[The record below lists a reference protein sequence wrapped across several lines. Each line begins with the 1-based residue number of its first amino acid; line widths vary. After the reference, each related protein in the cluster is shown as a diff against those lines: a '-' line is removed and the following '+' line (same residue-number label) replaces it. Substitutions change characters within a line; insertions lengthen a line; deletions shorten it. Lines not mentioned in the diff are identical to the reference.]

1 MGAGGEGRYPRL
13 TARKHGGNRAA
24 SRVGLRTTNSCFDP
38 EIRRACEKMIQEEGG
53 IWGALTS
60 VDEMVRGWQAAA

>member
-1 MGAGGEGRYPRL
+1 MVRL
-13 TARKHGGNRAA
+13 PSSVADAI
-24 SRVGLRTTNSCFDP
+24 SRFDP